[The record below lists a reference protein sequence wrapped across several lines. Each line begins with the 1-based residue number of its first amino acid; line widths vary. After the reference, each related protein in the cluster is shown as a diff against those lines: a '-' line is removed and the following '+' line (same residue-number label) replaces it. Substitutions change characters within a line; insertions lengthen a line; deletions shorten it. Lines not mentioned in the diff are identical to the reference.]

1 MAKKKIGKDQVDLEP
16 IGIAIDAVHAKL
28 KALHESGRLT
38 TRQRIEVGFRL
49 PKLRLLR
56 KLAELECCDH
66 QWFCP
71 CPDPPKPLAASA
83 RRTSTRRKS
92 RGK

>member
-1 MAKKKIGKDQVDLEP
+1 MAKRIGKNQVDLEP
-16 IGIAIDAVHAKL
+16 IGIAIDEVHAKL
-28 KALHESGRLT
+28 KDLHESGKLT
-38 TRQRIEVGFRL
+38 RKQKIEVGFRL

-71 CPDPPKPLAASA
+71 CPDPFPKPLTSMRASA
-83 RRTSTRRKS
+83 RRGQARRK
-92 RGK
+92 K

>member
-1 MAKKKIGKDQVDLEP
+1 MAKKIGKNQVDLEP

-38 TRQRIEVGFRL
+38 RRQKIEVGFRL

-71 CPDPPKPLAASA
+71 CPDLPKPQEAAM
-83 RRTSTRRKS
+83 RRQPRRPRRK
-92 RGK
+92 